1 MGFGTLN
8 VWIRDE
14 DCSLRNAWMADL
26 EVKTC
31 LGENL
36 IDIVPRPDLEKIIA
50 CLKEM
55 YPESEVSC
63 GPAYGT
69 KTIKMRA
76 KKRIINHM
84 PVKVPP
90 GCYVVRV
97 HVCGGGNEW
106 SDRTMIVVG
115 CTDESCVNLII
126 KEAETCIKEVILPFM
141 RVAKEVH
148 IPLEQVKVAV
158 NILKDAGRVPIDEVA
173 RNLQERVR
181 LLKDVKVE
189 EARNIVRE
197 AESGLKIIKDIQLRK
212 RRQK

>member
-1 MGFGTLN
+1 MGFGTIN

-26 EVKTC
+26 EIKTC

-50 CLKEM
+50 CLKET
-55 YPESEVSC
+55 YPASEVSS

-69 KTIKMRA
+69 KTIKIRA
-76 KKRIINHM
+76 KERIINHIS
-84 PVKVPP
+84 VKVPP

-106 SDRTMIVVG
+106 SDRTMVVVKCG
-115 CTDESCVNLII
+115 DESCVNLII
-126 KEAETCIKEVILPFM
+126 KEAETCIKEVIVPFM
-141 RVAKEVH
+141 RVAKEVN

-173 RNLQERVR
+173 RNLQERIE
-181 LLKDVKVE
+181 LLRDVKVK
-189 EARNIVRE
+189 EATNIVRE
-197 AESGLKIIKDIQLRK
+197 AESGLKIIKDVQLRK
-212 RRQK
+212 KRQK